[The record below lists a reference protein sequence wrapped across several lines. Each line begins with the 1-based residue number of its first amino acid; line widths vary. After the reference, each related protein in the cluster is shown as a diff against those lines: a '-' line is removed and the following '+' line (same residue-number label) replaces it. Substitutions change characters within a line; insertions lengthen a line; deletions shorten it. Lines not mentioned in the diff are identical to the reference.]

1 MRYGLPVVS
10 VAAFALICAAA
21 TVGLAQSGGFTVRD
35 AILQT
40 IQTNPGIGEAAANRR
55 ATESELRQNQSL
67 LLPQVRLEAST
78 GPEKLNLRDTNPVAA
93 GNDSFHSGSK
103 ASVVVRQLLFDGLA
117 SLNEIWRQGARTDA
131 AAARVHERTELI
143 ALDAVEAYVDIV
155 RYTRLVALAQE
166 NIQAHEKIFGNMDAR
181 FRGGRAG
188 EGDLEQARE
197 RVLSAKAV
205 LEEFRRNLEDARAK
219 FRNVVGLEAHNLRNP
234 SRLSNLPA
242 SRDVALAT
250 ALRHN
255 PTIQAAQSDADA
267 ARYGFRATGGSFA
280 PTISLEGRYTRGR
293 DTDRFTGDYDE
304 TSGKVVMSWDVFNG
318 GRDLWRRNEAA
329 ERYQEQTMRHARLQ
343 RAAFESIDKAWN
355 ARTIT
360 ANRIVQLSR
369 EVEAAR
375 KTFSAYTK
383 EFDIG
388 QRSVIDLLNAENQLF
403 NAQVS
408 LVSARAVVVFADYQL
423 LAAMGALTVYV
434 KAPHP
439 VDAEPLA
446 TKPFGLIPT
455 KLAPIR
461 LDLPSRGPE
470 PLPVLPPDPPSGR
483 ASIFAPSFPGLIVQE
498 RKPGN

>member
-1 MRYGLPVVS
+1 VRYSLPVVCI
-10 VAAFALICAAA
+10 AASAVLCAAA
-21 TVGLAQSGGFTVRD
+21 TYGFAQSGGFTVRD
-35 AILQT
+35 AILQA
-40 IQTNPGIGEAAANRR
+40 IQTNPGVGEAAANRR

-78 GPEKLNLRDTNPVAA
+78 GPEKLNLRDANPVPA

-103 ASVVVRQLLFDGLA
+103 ASVVVRQLLFDGFA
-117 SLNEIWRQGARTDA
+117 SLNEIWRQAARTDA

-143 ALDAVEAYVDIV
+143 ALDTVEAYVDIV
-155 RYTRLVALAQE
+155 RYLRLVALAQE
-166 NIQAHEKIFGNMDAR
+166 NIQAHERIFGNMEAR

-197 RVLSAKAV
+197 RVLSAKAT
-205 LEEFRRNLEDARAK
+205 LEEFRRSLEDARAK
-219 FRNVVGLEAHNLRNP
+219 FRNVVGLEAYNLRNP
-234 SRLSNLPA
+234 SRLRNMPA

-267 ARYGFRATGGSFA
+267 ARYGFRATGGSFS
-280 PTISLEGRYTRGR
+280 PTISLEGRATRGK
-293 DTDRFTGDYDE
+293 DTDRFTGNYDE
-304 TSGKVVMSWDVFNG
+304 ASGKVVMSWDIFNG

-329 ERYQEQTMRHARLQ
+329 ERYQEQSMRHARLQ

-375 KTFSAYTK
+375 KTFDAYTK

-388 QRSVIDLLNAENQLF
+388 QRSIIDLLNALNQLF

-408 LVSARAVVVFADYQL
+408 LVSSRAVVVFADYQL
-423 LAAMGALTVYV
+423 LAAMGALIEYV

-439 VDAEPLA
+439 VDAEPLP
-446 TKPFGLIPT
+446 TKPFGIFPM
-455 KLAPIR
+455 KLAPVR

-470 PLPVLPPDPPSGR
+470 PLPVLPPDPPAGHG
-483 ASIFAPSFPGLIVQE
+483 SIFTPSFPGWMVPE
-498 RKPGN
+498 RR

>member
-1 MRYGLPVVS
+1 MRYSVPVVS
-10 VAAFALICAAA
+10 VAAAVLFCTAAA
-21 TVGLAQSGGFTVRD
+21 YGLAQGAGYTVRD
-35 AILQT
+35 AILQA
-40 IQTNPGIGEAAANRR
+40 IQTNPGVGEAAANRR

-78 GPEKLNLRDTNPVAA
+78 GPEKLNLRDANPVPVR
-93 GNDSFHSGSK
+93 NDTFHSGSK
-103 ASVVVRQLLFDGLA
+103 ASVVVRQILFDGLA
-117 SLNEIWRQGARTDA
+117 SLNEIWRQAARTDA

-155 RYTRLVALAQE
+155 RYMRLVALAEE
-166 NIQAHEKIFGNMDAR
+166 NIQANEKIFANMEAR

-205 LEEFRRNLEDARAK
+205 LEDFRRSLEDARAK
-219 FRNVVGLEAHNLRNP
+219 FRNVVGLEAHNLRTPNRLAKLP
-234 SRLSNLPA
+234 S

-267 ARYGFRATGGSFA
+267 ARYGFRATAGSFA
-280 PTISLEGRYTRGR
+280 PTISLEGRATRGR
-293 DTDRFTGDYDE
+293 DTDKNFGDYDE
-304 TSGKVVMSWDVFNG
+304 ASGKVVMTWDIFNG

-329 ERYQEQTMRHARLQ
+329 ERFQEQSMRHARLQ

-360 ANRIVQLSR
+360 AARIVQLSR

-375 KTFSAYTK
+375 KTFDAYTK

-408 LVSARAVVVFADYQL
+408 LVSARSVVVFADYQL
-423 LAAMGALTVYV
+423 LAAMGALIAYV

-439 VDAEPLA
+439 IDAEPLP
-446 TKPFGLIPT
+446 TKPFGLIPM
-455 KLAPIR
+455 KVAPI
-461 LDLPSRGPE
+461 LFDLPSRGPE
-470 PLPVLPPDPPSGR
+470 PLPVLPPDPP
-483 ASIFAPSFPGLIVQE
+483 ASIFTPGWLPGWMLQE
-498 RKPGN
+498 RKPAN